1 MPQALKNIPD
11 FENKTGDHPVHLLR
25 IYLRSAS
32 GT

>member
-1 MPQALKNIPD
+1 MPPIIKNIPD
-11 FENKTGDHPVHLLR
+11 FENKIGKGNVHLLR